1 MKITFTEQAIKEAE
15 RRHEERTRAAH
26 AENMAAMQTPF
37 AAFFGGRGR
46 SDIPGIG
53 GEKAKSLIELQQE
66 AADIDVGVRRDYM
79 TVMSH
84 TLSEEDYAKMQEE
97 GFDLGDM
104 DPDEAVTIVD
114 KIKAELVRAGKN
126 IVGYTDDMDVDTLT
140 SALGS
145 RTLAQAVLDSFRE
158 ADVPLTKENL
168 AAVSRA
174 WEMNSELQPVN
185 DGTRSYLIDN
195 EMEAEIWNLYLAQS
209 SGAGRGASAPRFY
222 SEDVRGYYTQ
232 SAGKESSQELQG
244 QIDRIIR
251 QSGREVDAD
260 SRKNAAWLLDRG
272 LPVTARNLNRLEALQ
287 DLELPVS
294 ESRFGEAAAA
304 AVAEGK
310 SPLHASLAETEES
323 LYEKANA
330 VSEYYHSSALWEA
343 SVGDITARRQLEEV
357 RLRMTAEVNVKL
369 LKSGFSIDTAPMEE
383 LIEALKQAEYE
394 LAGQYFPK
402 DSMAMDKYR
411 NYRQVS
417 DVTDQLPGL
426 PADVLGM
433 FAKGQGDASLETIY
447 NEGKVLQDK
456 YEKAQASYEK
466 LMTSPRDDLGDSIE
480 KAFASVDHILKD
492 LGLELTDENRRAVRI
507 LGYNQMEMTLPNV
520 EAVRTA
526 DRQVQDVVEKLTPAA
541 TLKMIRDG
549 FNPLEKS
556 IEELENYFKQL
567 PPEYK
572 KEAES
577 YSRFLYGLERNNE
590 ITPEER
596 ESYIGIYRLVRQIEK
611 AEGAAVGA
619 LVNSQAELHFSNLL
633 TALQNRKKTLDIR
646 VPDEWGNI
654 PKPTKTEESI
664 SEQISKA
671 FVKTVADIRAANAAA
686 ARAAEREA
694 QQAGGQTAQ
703 NLQAQATV
711 QNTQA
716 GTAGRQTAQAQTS
729 GQNAQTRVAAQT
741 AQAAG
746 RNTAAGAAGQ
756 NVPAQTKAEESAGA
770 AGENSQ
776 MQAGAAGQNVP
787 AQTKA
792 EESAKAAGQNVQTQ
806 AGAAEQSTQAA
817 DMPETV
823 AKPVAEAFVKAAN
836 DVLTEVSPDETS
848 TKEYNKTQLEEQR
861 QAVSAADQECVSM
874 LKRGDLS
881 SSADNLMAAQALT
894 YGTENIFALSDRN
907 RPAAKKAP
915 VDIMALLAR
924 KANPDAVAEESE
936 REEETGSAALWKKLD
951 NMEEFVT
958 EYGEMTETSM
968 ESVEEATFSEADSSM
983 DVKQMQ
989 LNHKQLTVA
998 AALAKRE
1005 EYYLPM
1011 YVGDRLTRVH
1021 LTLDKASA
1029 EKGTVTI
1036 GVTLSQ
1042 EEHMQARLTLNNG
1055 TVHGMLFGEGK
1066 VEVMKLQQI
1075 ADNFRKASEGSWNV
1089 GNLSTIPSE
1098 KRMPELIKSGKH
1110 TPTESAELYRV
1121 AKVFLQS
1128 IVQQGK
1134 SE

>member
-1 MKITFTEQAIKEAE
+1 MRLHLFDRIGRSGIRPEQEKFILKITFTEQAIKEAE
-15 RRHEERTRAAH
+15 RRHAERSRAFH
-26 AENMAAMQTPF
+26 GENMTAMQTPF
-37 AAFFGGRGR
+37 AAFFGGSGR
-46 SDIPGIG
+46 FDIPGLG

-97 GFDLGDM
+97 GFDLGSM

-126 IVGYTDDMDVDTLT
+126 IVGYTDDMDVDTLA

-145 RTLAQAVLDSFRE
+145 QTLARAVLDGFRE

-168 AAVSRA
+168 SAVSRA
-174 WEMNSELQPVN
+174 WEMNSQLQPVS

-222 SEDVRGYYTQ
+222 AEDVHGYYTQ
-232 SAGKESSQELQG
+232 SAGNEDSQELQG

-251 QSGREVDAD
+251 QSGRDVNAD

-272 LPVTARNLNRLEALQ
+272 LPVTAQNLNRLEALQ

-294 ESRFGEAAAA
+294 EKRFGEATAA

-310 SPLHASLAETEES
+310 NPLHASLAETDQS

-330 VSEYYHSSALWEA
+330 VSDYYHSSALWEA

-369 LKSGFSIDTAPMEE
+369 LRSGFSIDTVPMEE

-394 LAGQYFPK
+394 LAGQYFPR
-402 DSMAMDKYR
+402 DSMAMEKYR

-417 DVTDQLPGL
+417 NVTDQLPGL

-433 FAKGQGDASLETIY
+433 FAKGQGSASLETIY
-447 NEGKVLQDK
+447 NEGKVLQDN

-466 LMTSPRDDLGDSIE
+466 LMTSPKNELGDSIE

-492 LGLELTDENRRAVRI
+492 LGLELTEENRRAVRI
-507 LGYNQMEMTLPNV
+507 LGYNQMEMSMSNV

-526 DRQVQDVVEKLTPAA
+526 DRQVQDVLAKLTPAA

-556 IEELENYFKQL
+556 IEELETYFRQL

-633 TALQNRKKTLDIR
+633 SVLQNRKKSLDIR
-646 VPDEWGNI
+646 VPDELGNI
-654 PKPTKTEESI
+654 PKPTRTEESI

-671 FVKTVADIRAANAAA
+671 FVKTVADIRAANEAA
-686 ARAAEREA
+686 ARAAERKVR
-694 QQAGGQTAQ
+694 QAGGQTVQ
-703 NLQAQATV
+703 ELQAGDAAQDA
-711 QNTQA
+711 QA
-716 GTAGRQTAQAQTS
+716 GTAGRQNTQAQTA
-729 GQNAQTRVAAQT
+729 N
-741 AQAAG
+741 
-746 RNTAAGAAGQ
+746 
-756 NVPAQTKAEESAGA
+756 
-770 AGENSQ
+770 
-776 MQAGAAGQNVP
+776 
-787 AQTKA
+787 
-792 EESAKAAGQNVQTQ
+792 
-806 AGAAEQSTQAA
+806 QSTQAA
-817 DMPETV
+817 SRSAQAGTV
-823 AKPVAEAFVKAAN
+823 GQQNTQAQTANQSTQAASWNAQAGTVGHDTQSAGQNTQARNEEVSGTAAEPVAEAFVKAAN
-836 DVLTEVSPDETS
+836 DVLTEVSSDEKA

-861 QAVSAADQECVSM
+861 QAVSAADQESVAM
-874 LKRGDLS
+874 LQRGELS

-894 YGTENIFALSDRN
+894 YGTENIFAYSDRN

-924 KANPDAVAEESE
+924 KANPELAAEEPE
-936 REEETGSAALWKKLD
+936 TQEEVGSAALWKKLD

-958 EYGEMTETSM
+958 EYGEITENSM

-989 LNHKQLTVA
+989 LSHKQLTVA

-1021 LTLDKASA
+1021 LTLDKASR

-1075 ADNFRKASEGSWNV
+1075 ADNFRKEAEGSWNV
-1089 GNLSTIPSE
+1089 GNISTISSE
-1098 KRMPELIKSGKH
+1098 TRMPELIKSGKH

-1128 IVQQGK
+1128 VVQQGE
-1134 SE
+1134 SA

>member
-15 RRHEERTRAAH
+15 RRHAEKNHASH

-37 AAFFGGRGR
+37 AAFFGGSGR
-46 SDIPGIG
+46 ADIPGIG
-53 GEKAKSLIELQQE
+53 GGKGKSLIELKQE
-66 AADIDVGVRRDYM
+66 AADIDVGVSRDYM

-104 DPDEAVTIVD
+104 DPEEAVTIVD

-126 IVGYTDDMDVDTLT
+126 IVGYTDDMDVDTLA

-145 RTLAQAVLDSFRE
+145 RTLAQAVLDSFRA
-158 ADVPLTKENL
+158 ADVPLTRENL
-168 AAVSRA
+168 SAVSRA
-174 WEMNSELQPVN
+174 WEMNSELQPVT

-222 SEDVRGYYTQ
+222 AEDVHGYYTQ
-232 SAGKESSQELQG
+232 SAGREDSQELQE

-251 QSGREVDAD
+251 QSGREADAD
-260 SRKNAAWLLDRG
+260 SRRNAAWLLDRG
-272 LPVTARNLNRLEALQ
+272 LPVTAQNLNRLEALQ
-287 DLELPVS
+287 DLELPLP
-294 ESRFGEAAAA
+294 EKRFGETAAA
-304 AVAEGK
+304 AVAGGK
-310 SPLHASLAETEES
+310 SPLHASLAATEEG

-402 DSMAMDKYR
+402 DSMAMEKYR

-417 DVTDQLPGL
+417 NVTDQLPGL

-447 NEGKVLQDK
+447 NEGKVLQDN

-466 LMTSPRDDLGDSIE
+466 LMTMPRNELGDSIE

-492 LGLELTDENRRAVRI
+492 LGLEMTEENRRAVRI
-507 LGYNQMEMTLPNV
+507 LGYNQMEMTMSNV
-520 EAVRTA
+520 EAVRVA
-526 DRQVQDVVEKLTPAA
+526 DKQVQDVLAKLTPAA

-549 FNPLEKS
+549 VNPLEKS
-556 IEELENYFKQL
+556 IEELENYFKEL

-633 TALQNRKKTLDIR
+633 TALQNRKKKLDIR
-646 VPDEWGNI
+646 VPDDLGNI
-654 PKPTKTEESI
+654 PKPAKTEESI
-664 SEQISKA
+664 SEQISRA

-686 ARAAEREA
+686 RAAASEEAEKNA
-694 QQAGGQTAQ
+694 QQPGGQNA
-703 NLQAQATV
+703 
-711 QNTQA
+711 QA
-716 GTAGRQTAQAQTS
+716 GTAGRGNQAGTAGQGSQAGTAGRSSQAGTAGQGS
-729 GQNAQTRVAAQT
+729 QAGTAGQSIRTAASGQNMQAAGQNAQ
-741 AQAAG
+741 AQAAQ
-746 RNTAAGAAGQ
+746 AANAPEQ
-756 NVPAQTKAEESAGA
+756 
-770 AGENSQ
+770 
-776 MQAGAAGQNVP
+776 
-787 AQTKA
+787 
-792 EESAKAAGQNVQTQ
+792 
-806 AGAAEQSTQAA
+806 AAE
-817 DMPETV
+817 
-823 AKPVAEAFVKAAN
+823 PVTEAFVKAAN
-836 DVLTEVSPDETS
+836 DVLTEVSPDETA
-848 TKEYNKTQLEEQR
+848 TKEYNKAQLEEQR
-861 QAVSAADQECVSM
+861 QAVSAADQESVSV
-874 LKRGDLS
+874 LQRGELS

-894 YGTENIFALSDRN
+894 YGTENIFAFSDKN

-924 KANPDAVAEESE
+924 KADPGLAAEEPE
-936 REEETGSAALWKKLD
+936 PEEETGSTALWKKLD

-958 EYGEMTETSM
+958 EYGEITGSSM

-1011 YVGDRLTRVH
+1011 YVGERLTRVH
-1021 LTLDKASA
+1021 LTLDKASP

-1055 TVHGMLFGEGK
+1055 TVHGMLFAEGK

-1075 ADNFRKASEGSWNV
+1075 ADNFRKAAEGSWNV
-1089 GNLSTIPSE
+1089 GNLSTISSE

-1110 TPTESAELYRV
+1110 IPTESAELYRV

-1128 IVQQGK
+1128 VVQEGQ
-1134 SE
+1134 SA

>member
-272 LPVTARNLNRLEALQ
+272 LPVTARNLSRLEALQ

-417 DVTDQLPGL
+417 NVTDQLPGL

-466 LMTSPRDDLGDSIE
+466 LMTSPRDELGDSIE

-654 PKPTKTEESI
+654 PKPAKTEESI

-703 NLQAQATV
+703 NLQAQAAV
-711 QNTQA
+711 QDTQA
-716 GTAGRQTAQAQTS
+716 DAAGRQTAQTQTS
-729 GQNAQTRVAAQT
+729 GQNAQTRAAAQT
-741 AQAAG
+741 AQAGASVQNAQASG
-746 RNTAAGAAGQ
+746 RNTAAGASGQ
-756 NVPAQTKAEESAGA
+756 NAPAQTKAAESAGA
-770 AGENSQ
+770 AGENLQ
-776 MQAGAAGQNVP
+776 MQAGAAGQNTQ
-787 AQTKA
+787 AA
-792 EESAKAAGQNVQTQ
+792 EQNVQ
-806 AGAAEQSTQAA
+806 TQAA
-817 DMPETV
+817 DMPETA

-836 DVLTEVSPDETS
+836 DVLTEVSPDETA

-924 KANPDAVAEESE
+924 KANPDAAAEEPE
-936 REEETGSAALWKKLD
+936 REEETGSAALWKRLD

-1066 VEVMKLQQI
+1066 VDIMKLQQI
-1075 ADNFRKASEGSWNV
+1075 ADNFRKEAEGSWNV
-1089 GNLSTIPSE
+1089 GNLSTISSE

-1128 IVQQGK
+1128 VVQQGK

>member
-1 MKITFTEQAIKEAE
+1 MEKPEQERIILKITFTEQAIKEAE
-15 RRHEERTRAAH
+15 RRRAERSRATH
-26 AENMAAMQTPF
+26 AEQFGASQVPF
-37 AAFFGGRGR
+37 AAFFGGSGR
-46 SDIPGIG
+46 TDIPGVG
-53 GEKAKSLIELQQE
+53 GERGKSLIDLQQE
-66 AADIDVGVRRDYM
+66 AADIDVGVNRDFM

-97 GFDLGDM
+97 GFDLGSM
-104 DPDEAVTIVD
+104 DPEEAVTIVD

-126 IVGYTDDMDVDTLT
+126 IVGYTDDMDVDTLA

-145 RTLAQAVLDSFRE
+145 KTLAQAVLDSFRQ

-168 AAVSRA
+168 SAVSRA
-174 WEMNSELQPVN
+174 WEMSSELQPVS

-209 SGAGRGASAPRFY
+209 SGAGRGAAAPRFY
-222 SEDVRGYYTQ
+222 AEDVQGYYTQ
-232 SAGKESSQELQG
+232 SAGKENSRELQG
-244 QIDRIIR
+244 QVDRIIK
-251 QSGREVDAD
+251 QSGREVDEN
-260 SRKNAAWLLDRG
+260 SRRNAAWLLDRG
-272 LPVTARNLNRLEALQ
+272 LPVTAQNLNRLEALQ
-287 DLELPVS
+287 DLELPLS
-294 ESRFGEAAAA
+294 EKRFGEMAAA

-310 SPLHASLAETEES
+310 SPLHASMAGGEES

-330 VSEYYHSSALWEA
+330 ISEYYHSSALWEA

-369 LKSGFSIDTAPMEE
+369 LKSGFSINTAPMEE

-402 DSMAMDKYR
+402 DSMAMQKYQ

-417 DVTDQLPGL
+417 NVTDQLPGL

-447 NEGKVLQDK
+447 NEGKVLQDN

-466 LMTSPRDDLGDSIE
+466 LMTSPRDDMGDSIE

-492 LGLELTDENRRAVRI
+492 LGLELTEENRRSVRI
-507 LGYNQMEMTLPNV
+507 LGYNQMEMTLENV

-526 DRQVQDVVEKLTPAA
+526 DRQVQDVLAKLTPAA

-556 IEELENYFKQL
+556 IEELETYFRQL

-633 TALQNRKKTLDIR
+633 TALQNRKKRLDIR
-646 VPDEWGNI
+646 VPDELGNI
-654 PKPTKTEESI
+654 PKPARTEESI

-671 FVKTVADIRAANAAA
+671 FVKTVADIKAARAASIQAANAASEKDVENA
-686 ARAAEREA
+686 DQVRVAD
-694 QQAGGQTAQ
+694 GGQVEAM
-703 NLQAQATV
+703 L
-711 QNTQA
+711 
-716 GTAGRQTAQAQTS
+716 
-729 GQNAQTRVAAQT
+729 
-741 AQAAG
+741 
-746 RNTAAGAAGQ
+746 
-756 NVPAQTKAEESAGA
+756 
-770 AGENSQ
+770 
-776 MQAGAAGQNVP
+776 
-787 AQTKA
+787 
-792 EESAKAAGQNVQTQ
+792 
-806 AGAAEQSTQAA
+806 QAA
-817 DMPETV
+817 DQRSQMEEQQRVGNRRQTEPMRSADSRTQTV
-823 AKPVAEAFVKAAN
+823 ADGGKAAESQISDGLKQEAAPVLEPVAEAFVKAAN
-836 DVLTEVSPDETS
+836 DVLTEVSSDEKA
-848 TKEYNKTQLEEQR
+848 TKEYNRNQLEEQR
-861 QAVSAADQECVSM
+861 QAVSAADKESANVLQ
-874 LKRGDLS
+874 RGEMPA
-881 SSADNLMAAQALT
+881 SADNLMAAQALT
-894 YGTENIFALSDRN
+894 YGTENLFALSDRDK
-907 RPAAKKAP
+907 PAAKKSTL
-915 VDIMALLAR
+915 DIMALLAR
-924 KANPDAVAEESE
+924 KGNPEAAAPEKSE
-936 REEETGSAALWKKLD
+936 PEEETGSAALWKKLD

-958 EYGEMTETSM
+958 EYGEMTENAM
-968 ESVEEATFSEADSSM
+968 ESVEKATFEEADSSM

-1021 LTLDKASA
+1021 LTLNKASK
-1029 EKGTVTI
+1029 EKGTLTI

-1042 EEHMQARLTLNNG
+1042 EEHMQARLTFSDG
-1055 TVHGMLFGEGK
+1055 MVYGMLFGEGK
-1066 VEVMKLQQI
+1066 VDVMKMQQI
-1075 ADNFRKASEGSWNV
+1075 ADNFRKESEGRWNV
-1089 GNLSTIPSE
+1089 GSLSAVSSE
-1098 KRMPELIKSGKH
+1098 TRMPELIKSGKH
-1110 TPTESAELYRV
+1110 TPTESAELYRI
-1121 AKVFLQS
+1121 AKAFLKS
-1128 IVQQGK
+1128 IVQEG
-1134 SE
+1134 EAA

>member
-1 MKITFTEQAIKEAE
+1 MRLHLFDRIGRSGIRPEQEKFILKITFTEQAIKEAE
-15 RRHEERTRAAH
+15 RRHAERSRASH
-26 AENMAAMQTPF
+26 GENMAAMQTPF
-37 AAFFGGRGR
+37 AAFFGGSGR
-46 SDIPGIG
+46 SDIPGLG

-126 IVGYTDDMDVDTLT
+126 IVGYTDDMDVDTLA

-145 RTLAQAVLDSFRE
+145 QTLARAVLDGFRE

-168 AAVSRA
+168 SAVSRA
-174 WEMNSELQPVN
+174 WEMNSQLQPVS

-222 SEDVRGYYTQ
+222 AEDVHGYYTQ
-232 SAGKESSQELQG
+232 SAGNENSQELQG

-251 QSGREVDAD
+251 QSGREVNAD

-272 LPVTARNLNRLEALQ
+272 LPVTAQNLNRLEALQ

-294 ESRFGEAAAA
+294 EKRFGEVAAA

-310 SPLHASLAETEES
+310 NPLHASLAETDQS

-369 LKSGFSIDTAPMEE
+369 LRSGFSIDTVPMEE

-394 LAGQYFPK
+394 LAGQYFPR
-402 DSMAMDKYR
+402 DSMAMEKYR

-417 DVTDQLPGL
+417 NVTDQLPGL

-433 FAKGQGDASLETIY
+433 FAKGQGSASLETIY
-447 NEGKVLQDK
+447 NEGKVLQDN

-466 LMTSPRDDLGDSIE
+466 LMTSPRNELGDSIE

-492 LGLELTDENRRAVRI
+492 LGLELTEENRRAVRI
-507 LGYNQMEMTLPNV
+507 LGYNQMEMSMANV

-526 DRQVQDVVEKLTPAA
+526 DRQVQDVLAKLTPAA

-556 IEELENYFKQL
+556 IEELETYFRQL

-633 TALQNRKKTLDIR
+633 SVLQNRKKSLDIR
-646 VPDEWGNI
+646 VPDELGNI
-654 PKPTKTEESI
+654 PKPTRTEESI

-671 FVKTVADIRAANAAA
+671 FVKTVADIRAANEAA
-686 ARAAEREA
+686 ARAAERKA
-694 QQAGGQTAQ
+694 QQAGGQTVQ
-703 NLQAQATV
+703 ELQAGAAT
-711 QNTQA
+711 QEAQA
-716 GTAGRQTAQAQTS
+716 GTAGRQNTQAQTA
-729 GQNAQTRVAAQT
+729 GQSTQVASRNAQ
-741 AQAAG
+741 AG
-746 RNTAAGAAGQ
+746 TVGQ
-756 NVPAQTKAEESAGA
+756 DTQS
-770 AGENSQ
+770 
-776 MQAGAAGQNVP
+776 
-787 AQTKA
+787 
-792 EESAKAAGQNVQTQ
+792 AGQNVQARNEGVSGT
-806 AGAAEQSTQAA
+806 AAE
-817 DMPETV
+817 
-823 AKPVAEAFVKAAN
+823 PVAEAFVKAAN
-836 DVLTEVSPDETS
+836 DVLTEVSYDEKA

-861 QAVSAADQECVSM
+861 QAVSAADQESVAM
-874 LKRGDLS
+874 LQRGELS

-894 YGTENIFALSDRN
+894 YGTENIFAYSDRN

-924 KANPDAVAEESE
+924 KANPELAAEEPE
-936 REEETGSAALWKKLD
+936 PQEETGSVALWKKLD

-958 EYGEMTETSM
+958 EYGEITESSM

-989 LNHKQLTVA
+989 LSHKQLTVA

-1021 LTLDKASA
+1021 LTLDKASQ

-1075 ADNFRKASEGSWNV
+1075 ADNFRKEAEGSWNV
-1089 GNLSTIPSE
+1089 GNISTISSE
-1098 KRMPELIKSGKH
+1098 TRMPELIKSGKH

-1128 IVQQGK
+1128 VVQQGE
-1134 SE
+1134 SA